1 MAASVLLVQ
10 RVARHFGLAV
20 DSRALALCAV
30 MALIVNF
37 SAILL
42 SVYLTFNHLMMLV
55 VMVIGSAALVT
66 GVNEFLLRRD
76 YSRVLLE
83 TGKAPEDGE
92 SEEGEVF
99 PEEASE
105 DTGQP
110 PVPEAE
116 EPPIVWEVELPPG
129 AVPPEGELAE
139 TPAAPPI
146 PEPAPMPPSPPVET
160 PIFKPEPVV
169 EEPTEEPEPEPVVEE
184 PTEEPEPEPVVEE
197 PTEEPEPEPVVEV
210 PTEEPEPEPVVEEPT
225 EAPEPEPV
233 VEEPTEE
240 PEPEPVVEEPT
251 EEPEPEPVV
260 EEPTEAPE
268 PEPVVEEPTE
278 EPEPEPVVE
287 EPTEEPEPEPVVEE
301 PTEEPEPERVVE
313 EPTEEPEPEP
323 LTLDDYLDRAYA
335 EKDANHLDAAAAL
348 YREAIDKFSDDSYVP
363 FLVIELGNLY
373 KDEGKYADAIETYRR
388 ALSIP
393 IIQGQNGIADEFRKN
408 ITYLDTVSHITAR
421 HGAPRI
427 SYNKIPPDWLAE
439 IEKAFAKQTD

>member
-1 MAASVLLVQ
+1 MGFLVAAVIFMAASVLLVQ

-83 TGKAPEDGE
+83 TGEAPEDGE

-197 PTEEPEPEPVVEV
+197 PTEEPEPEPVVE
-210 PTEEPEPEPVVEEPT
+210 EPT
-225 EAPEPEPV
+225 K
-233 VEEPTEE
+233 
-240 PEPEPVVEEPT
+240 
-251 EEPEPEPVV
+251 
-260 EEPTEAPE
+260 
-268 PEPVVEEPTE
+268 
-278 EPEPEPVVE
+278 
-287 EPTEEPEPEPVVEE
+287 
-301 PTEEPEPERVVE
+301 
-313 EPTEEPEPEP
+313 EPEPEP

-335 EKDANHLDAAAAL
+335 EKDANHPDTAAAL